1 MSKFYKSQWF
11 GRAAEFPNSE
21 DPKDEFYE
29 GIRRINDSERIAV
42 EKYMSQEFDFK
53 QKTVQRPGFDVRCD
67 MNLHPYYVVPPHQ
80 HCCEMPQYHNTNE
93 DTFCDYWKP
102 TEKDIVNVKGYNA
115 TNVRIMHQVSKRIA
129 DYTHALDLINDL
141 AKPLDLQYLQC
152 RFPTVD
158 SSIFRTILSVAFTEL
173 LKQDVALN
181 RKLQEQLMFV
191 EEKKTE
197 LPTPECGCKK
207 ETEETCPCKPKEEH
221 PSITCDCENHDSFH
235 RPEYTNYPKL
245 SESFVRRILKQI
257 YHENNW
263 DETELEP
270 KKPETPHEDKD
281 IPNGTPG
288 LIDTEGTVPTTPA
301 KPKEEKEHV
310 DVPVEH
316 PAPSVDAEGTV
327 HTSTPTPK
335 PAPEHVDTPIET
347 ATPNVSA
354 DGAVPTTPAKPKEE
368 KEHVDVPVE
377 HPAPSV
383 NAAGTEPTST
393 PTPKPA
399 APAHVDTPIETAT
412 PNVSA
417 DGAVPTKPVPPKVE
431 KEVHDT
437 PITTGQPPTVGAEG
451 TEHTEGAPG
460 SQPPRAVEPR
470 ATDEAGRDLTAEHQ

>member
-129 DYTHALDLINDL
+129 DYTHALNLINDL
-141 AKPLDLQYLQC
+141 GKPLDLQYLQC

-197 LPTPECGCKK
+197 LPKPDCGCNK
-207 ETEETCPCKPKEEH
+207 ETEDTCPCKPKEEH

-263 DETELEP
+263 DETELNPE
-270 KKPETPHEDKD
+270 KPETPHEDKD

-327 HTSTPTPK
+327 PTSTPSPK
-335 PAPEHVDTPIET
+335 PAAPEHVDTPIET
-347 ATPNVSA
+347 ATPSVSA
-354 DGAVPTTPAKPKEE
+354 EGTVPTKPVTPKVE
-368 KEHVDVPVE
+368 KEVVH
-377 HPAPSV
+377 
-383 NAAGTEPTST
+383 
-393 PTPKPA
+393 
-399 APAHVDTPIETAT
+399 DTPIETAT

-417 DGAVPTKPVPPKVE
+417 EGTTPTKPVTPKAE
-431 KEVHDT
+431 KEVHDRN
-437 PITTGQPPTVGAEG
+437 ITTEPPRVGAEG

-460 SQPPRAVEPR
+460 TQPPHAVEPR
-470 ATDEAGRDLTAEHQ
+470 AIDEAGHDLTAEHR

>member
-316 PAPSVDAEGTV
+316 PAPSV
-327 HTSTPTPK
+327 
-335 PAPEHVDTPIET
+335 
-347 ATPNVSA
+347 
-354 DGAVPTTPAKPKEE
+354 
-368 KEHVDVPVE
+368 
-377 HPAPSV
+377 

-399 APAHVDTPIETAT
+399 APVHVDTPIETAT

-417 DGAVPTKPVPPKVE
+417 EGTTPTKPVPPKVE

>member
-1 MSKFYKSQWF
+1 MSKFYKTQWF
-11 GRAAEFPNSE
+11 GRAAEYPNSE

-141 AKPLDLQYLQC
+141 GKPLDLQYLQC

-197 LPTPECGCKK
+197 LPKPDCGCEKK
-207 ETEETCPCKPKEEH
+207 EETCPCKPKEEH
-221 PSITCDCENHDSFH
+221 PSISCDCENHDSFH

-257 YHENNW
+257 YQENNW

-288 LIDTEGTVPTTPA
+288 LIDTEGTTPTTPA
-301 KPKEEKEHV
+301 KPKPESEHV

-316 PAPSVDAEGTV
+316 PTPSVDAEGTV
-327 HTSTPTPK
+327 PTSTPAPK
-335 PAPEHVDTPIET
+335 PTTEHVDTPIET
-347 ATPNVSA
+347 VTPNVSA
-354 DGAVPTTPAKPKEE
+354 E
-368 KEHVDVPVE
+368 
-377 HPAPSV
+377 
-383 NAAGTEPTST
+383 
-393 PTPKPA
+393 
-399 APAHVDTPIETAT
+399 
-412 PNVSA
+412 
-417 DGAVPTKPVPPKVE
+417 GAVPTKPVVPKVE

-437 PITTGQPPTVGAEG
+437 PITTEQPTVGTEG

-470 ATDEAGRDLTAEHQ
+470 AIDEAGRDLTAEHQ